1 MGAALCI
8 VRGPGARA
16 QTESLARAPEVDLAF
31 PVGRQVKLWLKA
43 GATPAALQAG
53 LAKTQPALQV
63 VVAMP
68 SLHDVALR
76 ELALVERVHGRG
88 HG

>member
-1 MGAALCI
+1 LCV

-16 QTESLARAPEVDLAF
+16 SAGALARAPAVELAF
-31 PVGRQVKLWLKA
+31 AVGRQVKLWLKR
-43 GATPAALQAG
+43 GASPAALQDELARRQPG
-53 LAKTQPALQV
+53 LEVAL
-63 VVAMP
+63 ATP

-76 ELALVERVHGRG
+76 ELALAERDHG